1 VIFSGFILY
10 DMQRLR
16 NAKGGTGDAIM
27 FAVAIYLDIFNL
39 FLSLLQIMGFLGG
52 RDE

>member
-1 VIFSGFILY
+1 MY

-16 NAKGGTGDAIM
+16 EAMGGMGDAIM

-39 FLSLLQIMGFLGG
+39 FLALLQILGLFGG